1 MHLSHQ
7 IGLNIWFLKTCHSD
21 HLHLTKIS
29 NTSNDVQLLRN
40 QNISFL
46 THIYFLYMNIISKF
60 LHNPFHTHHR
70 IQTTNLTGSRYLL
83 NSIQSP
89 NFIKSYTNSKIIKLP
104 HNYSWHISQSMIN
117 IWLPNNCQK
126 YFKTILFYN
135 FKNLLIKYCNELIHF
150 RNS

>member
-70 IQTTNLTGSRYLL
+70 IQTTNLTGSKYLL

-104 HNYSWHISQSMIN
+104 HNYS
-117 IWLPNNCQK
+117 
-126 YFKTILFYN
+126 
-135 FKNLLIKYCNELIHF
+135 
-150 RNS
+150 